1 MAGGGS
7 SIDAAV
13 LAESCLAKSDACHHS
28 RNLRKNMEVGR
39 RIFSESRIGGRTRR
53 VRAVAERRDEG
64 VSGVEPGRGR
74 VREAASK
81 ARYFFRNIG

>member
-39 RIFSESRIGGRTRR
+39 RIFSESRTGGRTRR

-64 VSGVEPGRGR
+64 VSGELGRGR
-74 VREAASK
+74 VREAASN
-81 ARYFFRNIG
+81 ARCFFQNIG